1 MPISRRRLAAVLLPM
16 LSIALL
22 GMGPRQGLSPEP
34 PKVVAT
40 FSVLG
45 DLVKQVGGDRVQLT
59 VLVGPNGDAH
69 TYEPVPK
76 DAAVLR
82 DAALVFENGIGF
94 DPWIEG
100 LVASSGSKAKRV
112 RVTEGIEIRKP
123 APDVLAGS
131 GNERPTCAHGHTA
144 CRGDQ
149 DPHVWHDVANAITMV
164 ENITA
169 ALVDAD
175 PSYAANYRL
184 NRDAYLK
191 TLRELDGWVAGEV
204 RLIPEKRRVIVTGHD
219 TFGYFAARHGFR
231 TTSILGSV
239 STEAAD
245 PSAAEFAQ
253 VIRDVK
259 SLGVGAVFAEN
270 IANPRMAEQVAR
282 EAGVKV
288 RTLYTDALGAPDSA
302 VRSYVE
308 LVRHNVKTMAE
319 ALK

>member
-1 MPISRRRLAAVLLPM
+1 MMISRRRLAAVLLPFVS
-16 LSIALL
+16 LALF
-22 GMGPRQGLSPEP
+22 GLAPVQAPPPEA

-45 DLVKQVGGDRVQLT
+45 DLVKQVGGDRVQLH

-76 DAAVLR
+76 DAALLR

-94 DPWIEG
+94 DPWIDG
-100 LVASSGSKAKRV
+100 LVASSGTKAKRV
-112 RVTEGIEIRKP
+112 RVTNGIEIRKP
-123 APDVLAGS
+123 EPDVLAGP
-131 GNERPTCAHGHTA
+131 GKERPTCAHGHTA

-149 DPHVWHDVANAITMV
+149 DPHVWHDVANAIVMV
-164 ENITA
+164 ENIA
-169 ALVDAD
+169 QALIDAD
-175 PSYAANYRL
+175 PAYAGNYRL
-184 NRDAYLK
+184 NRDAYIK
-191 TLRELDGWVAGEV
+191 TLRELDAWVAREV
-204 RLIPEKRRVIVTGHD
+204 RTIPEKRRVIVTGHD

-245 PSAAEFAQ
+245 PSAKEFAE
-253 VIRDVK
+253 VVRDVK
-259 SLGVGAVFAEN
+259 SLGVAAVFAEN
-270 IANPRMAEQVAR
+270 ISNPRMAEQVAR
-282 EAGVKV
+282 QAGVQV
-288 RTLYTDALGAPDSA
+288 RTLYTDALGGDGTP

-308 LVRHNVKTMAE
+308 LVRHNVTTMVE